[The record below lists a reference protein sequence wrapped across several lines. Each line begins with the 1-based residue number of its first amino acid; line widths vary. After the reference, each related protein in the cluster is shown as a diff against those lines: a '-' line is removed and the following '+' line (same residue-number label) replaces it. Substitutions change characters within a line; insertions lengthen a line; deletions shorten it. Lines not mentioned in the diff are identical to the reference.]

1 MNEELRNETI
11 KKKTISLGND
21 NLNDFLSG
29 MVSKRLIWM
38 FGSFS
43 RDRILKLCEI
53 NLSLSAWIHD

>member
-29 MVSKRLIWM
+29 MVSKRLI
-38 FGSFS
+38 
-43 RDRILKLCEI
+43 
-53 NLSLSAWIHD
+53 